1 MARVSPEM
9 DAVFPY
15 LSLLGASACVILGI
29 FVVSRNPRNT
39 ANIAF
44 AFGMTALAVME
55 AAKFLWELFPSVAV
69 EVAAERIRL
78 GGELLLPVAWLLFST
93 RTIQSASRRS
103 AWSRRTGLALV
114 ALLSTFFFLTLVS
127 GSSVSTEIAGKGL
140 DYWLSVFLILS
151 LTAVLGNFEATLR
164 SADHA
169 GRWKLKFLFLGIG
182 AILAVRIF
190 IHSQRLLFPASPL
203 AYQEIVTTVVVIG
216 CALVAFSLL
225 RHQLLD
231 VNVFVSRYFAYNS
244 FAVIAVGIY
253 LLAVGV
259 TAGAVR
265 EFGGSF
271 SSYGGILFVLL
282 SVLLLI
288 TALLSTTVRKRVQ
301 IFINRNFYRSR
312 YDYQKEWLEFTENLS
327 SKLDARDIFGAIR
340 ELFSV
345 TLWTEGTRL
354 WLCDE
359 REGEFIEVGRPG
371 GPDAVPARWDPAIVL
386 WLKERGYPV
395 AIEDPESEVSAD
407 AFVVDRQKVGWH
419 GISVL
424 VPLITADHLV
434 GVLGCAKSRSGRSYD
449 REDFDLMNTAARQ
462 AANSFLIARLSERL
476 VRAKEMEAFHA
487 FSAFVLHDM
496 KNFVSMLS
504 LVVQNADRNL
514 DNPEF
519 RKDAMRS
526 ISQTVE
532 KMTRMMER
540 LAALAREPGLAADP
554 VDLNGLVRE
563 VAAQMKGA
571 VRSRVVEE
579 FDGLVP
585 VVADAAGIRKVITN
599 LIMNA
604 EEATAAGVGEIRL
617 STCTKDGK
625 AVFAVSDNGCGMT
638 PEFVSQSL
646 FKPFATTKSHGFGI
660 GLYQVKRIVEAHQG
674 MIEVDSAVGRGTTVR
689 VLLPQGAG

>member
-1 MARVSPEM
+1 M
-9 DAVFPY
+9 DQIFPY
-15 LSLLGASACVILGI
+15 VSLLGASASVILGI
-29 FVVSRNPRNT
+29 FVLSRNPRNA

-44 AFGMTALAVME
+44 AFGMTALAPME
-55 AAKFLWELFPSVAV
+55 FTKFLWELFPRVAV
-69 EVAAERIRL
+69 DLPVERIRL
-78 GGELLLPVAWLLFST
+78 GGELALPVAWLIFSAQPI
-93 RTIQSASRRS
+93 RSESHRSHWPRR
-103 AWSRRTGLALV
+103 LAISLV
-114 ALLSTFFFLTLVS
+114 ALFSVFFFVTLVL
-127 GSSVSTEIAGKGL
+127 GSTGSAGFGRQTW
-140 DYWLSVFLILS
+140 DYWMSIFLILS
-151 LTAVLGNFEATLR
+151 LTAVLANFEATLR
-164 SADHA
+164 SADHT

-203 AYQEIVTTVVVIG
+203 AYQEIASTVVVIG
-216 CALVAFSLL
+216 CALIAFSLL

-244 FAVIAVGIY
+244 FAVVAVGIY
-253 LLAVGV
+253 LLAVGA

-265 EFGGSF
+265 EFGGSL
-271 SSYGGILFVLL
+271 SSYWGIFFVLV
-282 SVLLLI
+282 SILLLI

-312 YDYQKEWLEFTENLS
+312 YDYHKEWLGFTENVS
-327 SKLDARDIFGAIR
+327 SKLDPRDIFGAIR

-359 REGEFIEVGRPG
+359 GEGEFVEVVRSG
-371 GPDAVPARWDPAIVL
+371 GPDAAPVRWDPAIVL
-386 WLKERGYPV
+386 MLKERGYPLAV
-395 AIEDPESEVSAD
+395 EDLESDED
-407 AFVVDRQKVGWH
+407 AEPVVVDRRKMGWD

-424 VPLITADHLV
+424 VPLITADRIV
-434 GVLGCAKSRSGRSYD
+434 GVLGCGKSRSGHPYD

-519 RKDAMRS
+519 RRDAMRS

-532 KMTRMMER
+532 KMKRMMER

-579 FDGLVP
+579 LDGLVP

-625 AVFAVSDNGCGMT
+625 AVFAVSDNGCGMP

-674 MIEVDSAVGRGTTVR
+674 MIEVDSAVGKGTTVR